1 MLKANQG
8 IPVRLTKLG
17 FIARLGGDFVNILT
31 AAKQSVQ
38 VEMFVKM
45 LDWATPDADGTS
57 VDLEDPRVIGA
68 LQMLENAGLI
78 AAGRAAEILYVPPVE
93 LPVLDAIR
101 PSGTHRVTSVGG
113 QVLIVGVD
121 ADGTV
126 YFADGSW
133 STLDTLALQG
143 ATVEVI

>member
-1 MLKANQG
+1 M
-8 IPVRLTKLG
+8 RLTKLG
-17 FIARLGGDFVNILT
+17 FIGRLGGDFVNILT

-45 LDWATPDADGTS
+45 LDWATPDPDGTS

-68 LQMLENAGLI
+68 LQMLEAGGLI
-78 AAGRAAEILYVPPVE
+78 ATGRAAEILYVPPVE

-101 PSGTHRVTSVGG
+101 PSGTHRITRN
-113 QVLIVGVD
+113 GVVSIAGID